1 MPRRRAGGL
10 PLAGVAAV
18 AAALVAAPP
27 AAAQIPGQQPV
38 CTPDDAELGELSG
51 LAAGE
56 DRWYAVADGGRRL
69 WVAVLAPDCS
79 LVDEITARI
88 DPVDVEDLALAADG
102 ALWLADTG
110 DNDRGRENIALHRL
124 TPDGEATR
132 FRLSYPDGSRDAEA
146 LLLDR
151 AGTPFL
157 VTKEPFGTA
166 GVYRPDAELA
176 APGPIQLRRVASMPL
191 PQTPTPGGPLGS
203 FGSALITGAAS
214 SADGSVLALRTYTD
228 AYLYPAPDGDVVAA
242 FSRPPL
248 RVPLPGETQ
257 GEAIAFTPDGT
268 LLSASEGGD
277 PLRAVP
283 GAAQLLTPGPPPGIA
298 SAPGRLPP
306 RNGRSR
312 ATPGWTPVTL
322 CWPRPSCWSRSW
334 ACADELTPGLGADAS
349 S

>member
-1 MPRRRAGGL
+1 MPGHRAGGL
-10 PLAGVAAV
+10 LLAGVAAV

-27 AAAQIPGQQPV
+27 AAAQIPGPQIPAPQPL

-69 WVAVLAPDCS
+69 RVVVLAPDCS

-110 DNDRGRENIALHRL
+110 DNDRRRENIALHRL

-166 GVYRPDAELA
+166 EVYRPDGELA

-203 FGSALITGAAS
+203 FGSALVTGAAS

-242 FSRPPL
+242 FGRPSV

-283 GAAQLLTPGPPPGIA
+283 GAAQLLTPGQPPGIA
-298 SAPGRLPP
+298 PAPGSAPTEERPEQGDTGLDARHVVLAAAVVAIVLIAVMGL
-306 RNGRSR
+306 RRRS
-312 ATPGWTPVTL
+312 
-322 CWPRPSCWSRSW
+322 
-334 ACADELTPGLGADAS
+334 
-349 S
+349 